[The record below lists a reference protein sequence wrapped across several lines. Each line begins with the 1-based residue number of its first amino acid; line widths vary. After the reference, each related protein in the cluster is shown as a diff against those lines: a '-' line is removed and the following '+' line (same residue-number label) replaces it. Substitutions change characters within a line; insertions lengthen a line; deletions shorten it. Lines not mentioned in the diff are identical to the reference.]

1 MATCKHCGCFLPD
14 EANICVSC
22 GKPQDQERDQ
32 DNDESSEIMTNLIV
46 KTNLLVMFETYMQQ
60 ITNIDYKNNARKTIA
75 LAMKAIDAYP
85 KNLDE

>member
-32 DNDESSEIMTNLIV
+32 DNDESSIIMTNLTV
-46 KTNLLVMFETYMQQ
+46 KTNLLVMFEAYIQHSA
-60 ITNIDYKNNARKTIA
+60 NRDYKYEARKTIA